1 MRRKR
6 IKQIRKVIKPIVGL
20 LCLTIALSLC
30 SCANPDAEK
39 KHIAVIV
46 KATDSDFWQNVKRG
60 VDSAATEYNV
70 SVTFDGPS
78 SEDDYAAQNG
88 IIENAVSG
96 GADAIVL
103 SAIDYENS
111 VTEVDEAARAGVPTI
126 IIDSNV
132 DSSKTKM
139 FIGTDNIEAGR
150 TAGKAAT
157 DDFPDGSQINIG
169 LINYYK
175 STDNGRLREDGFR
188 EYIDGIENA
197 KIISSVNVASNAES
211 AAAAAIS
218 LLNEKPQINVLVG
231 FNEWMTLGIGEAIKQ
246 LNASNRVRGIGFD
259 TNIESIEKLETGEI
273 DTLIVQNPFAI
284 GYLGVKYAAELISGG
299 SIKENIIYTD
309 VTAVT
314 KDNLF
319 DKDIQKLMF
328 RFNQD

>member
-1 MRRKR
+1 MKH
-6 IKQIRKVIKPIVGL
+6 KQLQKIIKPIVGL
-20 LCLTIALSLC
+20 LCLTIILSLC
-30 SCANPDAEK
+30 SCANSDAEK
-39 KHIAVIV
+39 KHIAVIT

-78 SEDDYAAQNG
+78 SEDDYAAQNE
-88 IIENAVSG
+88 IIKSAVAG

-111 VTEVDEAARAGVPTI
+111 VAEVDEAARAGIPTI

-132 DSSKTKM
+132 DSSRIKM
-139 FIGTDNIEAGR
+139 FIGTDNVEAGR

-157 DDFPDGSQINIG
+157 DGCPDGGQINIG

-175 STDNGRLREDGFR
+175 STDNGRLREEGFR
-188 EYIDGIENA
+188 EYIDEIENA

-211 AAAAAIS
+211 ATAAAIS
-218 LLNEKPQINVLVG
+218 LLNENPQINVLVG

-246 LNASNRVRGIGFD
+246 LNASERVRGIGFD
-259 TNIESIEKLETGEI
+259 TNITSIEKLETGEI

-284 GYLGVKYAAELISGG
+284 GYLGIKYAAELISGG
-299 SIKENIIYTD
+299 NIKENIIYTD
-309 VTAVT
+309 ATAVT